1 MRLAT
6 LTLCSILALPSLTL
20 AAPSAQSH
28 PVTKQQCLGYLKD
41 GYEIVAQAVMCQP
54 GVNRD
59 QYGAAFSNI
68 MNTFFSNIMNTF
80 KNNGCENILAEA
92 EANAYVRR
100 ETAGSNNIQQY
111 CRDIRPSIQRIIQL
125 YGGQK
130 ANQ

>member
-6 LTLCSILALPSLTL
+6 LTLCSMLALPSLTL

-28 PVTKQQCLGYLKD
+28 PVTKQQCLDYLKD

-68 MNTFFSNIMNTF
+68 MNTF

-100 ETAGSNNIQQY
+100 ETAGSNNMQQY
-111 CRDIRPSIQRIIQL
+111 CRDIRP
-125 YGGQK
+125 
-130 ANQ
+130 

>member
-6 LTLCSILALPSLTL
+6 LTLCSMLALPSLTL

-28 PVTKQQCLGYLKD
+28 PVTKQQCLDYVKD
-41 GYEIVAQAVMCQP
+41 GYESVAQAVMCQP

-59 QYGAAFSNI
+59 QYGAA
-68 MNTFFSNIMNTF
+68 FSNIMNTF

>member
-6 LTLCSILALPSLTL
+6 LTLCSMLALPSLTL

-28 PVTKQQCLGYLKD
+28 PVTKQQCLDYLKD
-41 GYEIVAQAVMCQP
+41 GYEIIAQAVMCQP
-54 GVNRD
+54 GVNQD

-68 MNTFFSNIMNTF
+68 MNTF
-80 KNNGCENILAEA
+80 KNNWCENILAEA

-100 ETAGSNNIQQY
+100 ETVDSNNIQQY
-111 CRDIRPSIQRIIQL
+111 CRDIRPSIQRIMQL